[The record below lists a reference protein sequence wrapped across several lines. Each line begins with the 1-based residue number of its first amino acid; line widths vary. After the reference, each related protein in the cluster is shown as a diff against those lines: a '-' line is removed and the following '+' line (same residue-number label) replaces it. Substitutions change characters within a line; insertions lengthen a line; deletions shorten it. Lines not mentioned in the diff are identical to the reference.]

1 MYPYESFTY
10 AHSFYDLFYCN
21 SDGIGYLHRLIASK
35 SESFESEGS
44 DLEPEALLKARG

>member
-1 MYPYESFTY
+1 MICFIAIPIPMLE
-10 AHSFYDLFYCN
+10 
-21 SDGIGYLHRLIASK
+21 YLHRLIASK